1 MKTYHV
7 FFKNVFQGEYLATSA
22 SCALDLWSREYQV
35 KNVGA
40 VYGSWP
46 VVKKVE
52 K

>member
-22 SCALDLWSREYQV
+22 AGALDQWIREYKV
-35 KNVGA
+35 KDVAG
-40 VYGSWP
+40 YGNWP
-46 VVKKVE
+46 VVKKVG